1 METLKVL
8 EKKTPLRNL
17 EHMQDN
23 YKVYTHRG
31 ILVIEILV
39 ERFDFFEISES
50 SGFLRTVMAEHR
62 YPSMIFNLSK
72 AMIIDSSVFGFII
85 EIRNAIDKNGNELV
99 IVCRNRDILYIMDML
114 KITQIMRVFPSVDA
128 AADYLLGN

>member
-1 METLKVL
+1 
-8 EKKTPLRNL
+8 
-17 EHMQDN
+17 MQDN